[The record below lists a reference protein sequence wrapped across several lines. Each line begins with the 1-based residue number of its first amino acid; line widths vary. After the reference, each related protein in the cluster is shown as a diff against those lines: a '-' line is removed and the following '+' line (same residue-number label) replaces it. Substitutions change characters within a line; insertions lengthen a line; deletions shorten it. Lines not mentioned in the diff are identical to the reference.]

1 MNRLDNRAYDQLR
14 AMKVTPDYIKTAD
27 GSVLIEWGSTRVI
40 CTVML
45 EEGVPPFKEDS
56 GEGWLT
62 AEYAMLPA
70 STPRRK
76 RRETIKPDGRSTEIK
91 RLIGRSLRCVVDF
104 KALGSR
110 TVWIDCDV
118 IQADGGTRTAS
129 ITGAYMALALAAKGW
144 MEKGIMKKS
153 PVASQV
159 AAISVGIVNGVPVL
173 DLPYVEDS
181 RADVD
186 MNIVMTGEGEFVEI
200 QGTGEGRSFTR
211 DEMNA
216 LLDLAT
222 KGINELFVAQN
233 DIIGA

>member
-1 MNRLDNRAYDQLR
+1 MNRSDKRACDELR
-14 AMKVTPDYIKTAD
+14 NMKVTPNFIPSAH

-40 CTVML
+40 CTAML
-45 EEGVPPFKEDS
+45 EEGAPPFKEES

-104 KALGSR
+104 KAMGPR

-129 ITGAYMALALAAKGW
+129 ITGAYMALSLAAKGW
-144 MEKGIMKKS
+144 LDRGIMDKS
-153 PVASQV
+153 PVTSQV
-159 AAISVGIVNGVPVL
+159 AAVSVGIVDGVPVL

-200 QGTGEGRSFTR
+200 QGTGEGRSFSR

-222 KGINELFVAQN
+222 KGINELFIVQN
-233 DIIGA
+233 DIVGA